1 MADSKAATIDYLQRH
16 DLRAWFQAKLEA
28 LIVSRPDDPMVH
40 LQEMLAE
47 EIRIRREL
55 NSNKNEVE
63 AEGVLNSREEA
74 KRGDPHEGSIQ
85 VTARV
90 SIKRGDGVRHSLSFD
105 KTASSNMIRGTKGAL
120 MIR

>member
-28 LIVSRPDDPMVH
+28 LIVSRPDDPLVH

-47 EIRIRREL
+47 EIRIKREL

-63 AEGVLNSREEA
+63 AEGALNSREEA

-105 KTASSNMIRGTKGAL
+105 KTASSDMIRGTKGAL